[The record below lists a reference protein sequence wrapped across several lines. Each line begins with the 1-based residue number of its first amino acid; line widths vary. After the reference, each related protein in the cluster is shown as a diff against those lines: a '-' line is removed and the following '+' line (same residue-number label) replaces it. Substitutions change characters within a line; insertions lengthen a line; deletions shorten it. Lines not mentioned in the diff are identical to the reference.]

1 MLFLHANVLKSSV
14 RLKNKKLFGDVHRA
28 LHDTEIYAMHSL
40 PSPNTELKSLE
51 LLLISD
57 SPF

>member
-1 MLFLHANVLKSSV
+1 MLFLHANVLKNSE
-14 RLKNKKLFGDVHRA
+14 RLKNKKLFGAMHRA
-28 LHDTEIYAMHSL
+28 LHDTEIYVMHLSTL
-40 PSPNTELKSLE
+40 PQHFKPLV